1 MSIIKENLQI
11 ANIHLNRLKQASKE
25 IESKNILKDFDIDD
39 FEVVKVID
47 TFVFRFIKL
56 QDYLGQKLFRRFL
69 EEIGELYE
77 NMSFIDILDKLEK
90 LGIINSSVEW
100 IEIRKLRNKLTHE
113 YPDELEAIKEEINV
127 AMNKISLL
135 EKALQ
140 NIEDY
145 LKNKKIP

>member
-56 QDYLGQKLFRRFL
+56 QDYLGQKLFRHFL

-100 IEIRKLRNKLTHE
+100 IEIRKLRNKLKHE
-113 YPDELEAIKEEINV
+113 CPDELEAIKEEINV

-145 LKNKKIP
+145 LKNKKIL

>member
-145 LKNKKIP
+145 LKNKKIL